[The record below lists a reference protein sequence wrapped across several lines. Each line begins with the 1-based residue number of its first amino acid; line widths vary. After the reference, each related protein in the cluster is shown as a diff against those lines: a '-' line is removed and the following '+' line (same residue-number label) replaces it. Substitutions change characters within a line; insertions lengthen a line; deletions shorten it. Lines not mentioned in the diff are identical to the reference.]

1 MLHFNYGGN
10 NPYFIDPPREM
21 KICLHCLADM
31 QGKTFDTVIRKF
43 KKMMIKKLGFDCTAF

>member
-43 KKMMIKKLGFDCTAF
+43 KKMMIKKLGFDCTVF